1 MKRNLH
7 IAACVIALCAA
18 AGVGW
23 VGAVRAQAPAPQG
36 APQAKGK
43 GGGPAVIGMETGL
56 TYFQTR
62 CMSCHRENDS
72 SKAPSARRIRQMT
85 PEQIYAVVS
94 KPSRPEHDQ
103 ELTDPQKR
111 RMSEFM
117 GGYLQI
123 GSVAAGNPK
132 NFPNACPSNPP
143 MSDPYAGAFWSGWG
157 ADIAN
162 TRYQSTAAA
171 GLTKADVPKLK
182 LKWAFGFPLGISAYS
197 PPAIASGRVFVGT
210 DIGWVYS
217 LDAKT
222 GCYYWGYETG
232 VTVRPAI
239 SIGPVSLP
247 AGAGPGNTKYAIFFG
262 DAKANVYAL
271 DAQTGKLLWKRHV
284 EDFFLARIT
293 AAPKL
298 YNGRLYVPVS
308 SSEEWQSGNQDYECC
323 TSRGS
328 VVALDANSGEQ
339 VWKTYMM
346 DDPKPTQKNPN
357 GVQLY
362 GPAGGS
368 VWNSPTIDPVRHAV
382 YFGTGDTETEPAQ
395 PLGDA
400 VVAVDMDSG
409 KILWSYQAQAND
421 AFMGGCFGANKSKAC
436 PEMPGPDAD
445 IGNSPILSSLPDGR
459 RVLIAGTKAG
469 EVFALD
475 PDNRGALLWRF
486 PASPATGRGGIVWGG
501 AADHENVYFGLG
513 GGGMSAMKM
522 ATGQLVWFQPINAAN
537 RAPGAR
543 IGNNAASTVIP
554 GVVFVAGTDGKLHAL
569 ATTDGAALWD
579 FDTAQNFDTVNKV
592 ADAHGGSISSVGPVI
607 AGGMLYI
614 GSGYGVGGGPF
625 GNVLLAF
632 GPE

>member
-1 MKRNLH
+1 MKRNLDV
-7 IAACVIALCAA
+7 ATCVMALCAA
-18 AGVGW
+18 AGLGW
-23 VGAVRAQAPAPQG
+23 VSAVHAQAPAPQAKGKAGG
-36 APQAKGK
+36 APQA
-43 GGGPAVIGMETGL
+43 IGMETGL

-103 ELTDPQKR
+103 GLTDPQKR

-117 GGYLQI
+117 GGYRQI
-123 GSVAAGNPK
+123 GSVEAGNPK

-143 MSDPYAGAFWSGWG
+143 LSDPYAGAFWSGWS
-157 ADIAN
+157 ADIQN
-162 TRYQSTAAA
+162 TRYQRTEAA
-171 GLTKADVPKLK
+171 GITKADVPKLK
-182 LKWAFGFPLGISAYS
+182 LKWAFGFPLGISAYNT
-197 PPAIASGRVFVGT
+197 PAIASGRVFTGT

-222 GCYYWGYETG
+222 GCTYWGYETG
-232 VTVRPAI
+232 VTVRGAI
-239 SIGPVSLP
+239 SIGPVT
-247 AGAGPGNTKYAIFFG
+247 GQGNTKYAIFFG

-271 DAQTGKLLWKRHV
+271 DAQDGKLLWKRKV
-284 EDFFLARIT
+284 EEFFLGRIT

-328 VVALDANSGEQ
+328 VVALNASSGEQ
-339 VWKTYMM
+339 VWKTYVMS
-346 DDPKPTQKNPN
+346 DPKPTQKNAN

-368 VWNSPTIDPVRHAV
+368 VWNSPTVDPVRHAV

-400 VVAVDMDSG
+400 IVAVDMDSG
-409 KILWSYQAQAND
+409 KVLWSYQAQPND
-421 AFMGGCFGANKSKAC
+421 AFMGGCNGENKSKAC
-436 PEMPGPDAD
+436 PQTMGPDAD
-445 IGNSPILSSLPDGR
+445 IGNSPILSTLDDGR
-459 RVLIAGTKAG
+459 RVLIAGTKNG
-469 EVFALD
+469 DVFALD
-475 PDNRGALLWRF
+475 PDNRGALIWRV
-486 PASPATGRGGIVWGG
+486 AANAGGGRGGIVWGG
-501 AADHENVYFGLG
+501 TADHENVYYGMG
-513 GGGMSAMKM
+513 SGGMSALKM
-522 ATGQLVWFQPINAAN
+522 ATGQRAWFQPINAA
-537 RAPGAR
+537 GAR
-543 IGNNAASTVIP
+543 AGNNAAATMIP
-554 GVVFVAGTDGKLHAL
+554 GVVFVGGTDGKLHAL
-569 ATTDGAALWD
+569 ATTDGSPLWE
-579 FDTAQNFDTVNKV
+579 FDTNTNFDTVNKV
-592 ADAHGGSISSVGPVI
+592 AGAHGGAISSVGPVVV
-607 AGGMLYI
+607 GGMMYI

>member
-1 MKRNLH
+1 M
-7 IAACVIALCAA
+7 IGAA
-18 AGVGW
+18 AN
-23 VGAVRAQAPAPQG
+23 AQPPATQT
-36 APQAKGK
+36 KGK
-43 GGGPAVIGMETGL
+43 AAPGPLGMENGL
-56 TYFQTR
+56 TFFQTR
-62 CMSCHRENDS
+62 CMSCHQENS
-72 SKAPSARRIRQMT
+72 SAKAPSARTIRQRT

-103 ELTDPQKR
+103 GLTDPQKR
-111 RMSEFM
+111 RLSEFM
-117 GGYLQI
+117 GGYRQI
-123 GSVAAGNPK
+123 GSVEAGNPK
-132 NFPNACPSNPP
+132 NFPNACASNPP
-143 MSDPYAGAFWSGWG
+143 MTDPYSGPYWSGWG
-157 ADIAN
+157 ADIQN
-162 TRYQSTAAA
+162 TRFQRAEAA
-171 GLTKADVPKLK
+171 GMTKADVPKLK
-182 LKWAFGFPLGISAYS
+182 LKWAFGYPLGISAYS

-232 VTVRPAI
+232 ITVRPAI
-239 SIGPVSLP
+239 SIGPVS
-247 AGAGPGNTKYAIFFG
+247 GQGNAKYAVYFG

-271 DAQTGKLLWKRHV
+271 DAQNGKLLWKRKV
-284 EDFFLARIT
+284 DEFFLARIT

-328 VVALDANSGEQ
+328 VVALNANTGEQ

-346 DDPKPTQKNPN
+346 GDPKPTQKNPN

-362 GPAGGS
+362 APAGGS

-400 VVAVDMDSG
+400 IVAVDMDSG
-409 KILWSYQAQAND
+409 KVMWSYQAEKDD
-421 AFMGGCFGANKSKAC
+421 AFMGGCVGANKSKAC
-436 PEMPGPDAD
+436 PEKMGPDAD
-445 IGNSPILSSLPDGR
+445 IGNSPILTTLADGR
-459 RVLIAGTKAG
+459 RVLVAGTKGG
-469 EVFALD
+469 EVFGLD
-475 PDNRGALLWRF
+475 PDNRGALLWRVN
-486 PASPATGRGGIVWGG
+486 ANSGGGRGGIVWGG
-501 AADHENVYFGLG
+501 ASDQENVYYGLG
-513 GGGMSAMKM
+513 SGGMAALKI
-522 ATGQLVWFQPINAAN
+522 ATGERAWFAPVNAQGT
-537 RAPGAR
+537 RAQ
-543 IGNNAASTVIP
+543 NNAAATMIP

-569 ATTDGAALWD
+569 ASSNGTALWD
-579 FDTAQNFDTVNKV
+579 FDTNKPFDTVNKV
-592 ADAHGGSISSVGPVI
+592 AGAHGGAISSVGPVI

>member
-1 MKRNLH
+1 MKRNLKVVL
-7 IAACVIALCAA
+7 CVIAVCAA
-18 AGVGW
+18 VGVGSLSMLN
-23 VGAVRAQAPAPQG
+23 VSAVKAQAPAAQP
-36 APQAKGK
+36 KG
-43 GGGPAVIGMETGL
+43 PDTRPIGMENGL
-56 TYFQTR
+56 TFFQTR

-94 KPSRPEHDQ
+94 KPGRPEHDQ
-103 ELTDPQKR
+103 GLTDPQKR
-111 RMSEFM
+111 RMAEFM
-117 GGYLQI
+117 GGYRQI
-123 GSVAAGNPK
+123 GSVEAGNPK
-132 NFPNACPSNPP
+132 NFPNACASNPP
-143 MSDPYAGAFWSGWG
+143 MTDPYAGAFWSGWG
-157 ADIAN
+157 ADIQN
-162 TRYQSTAAA
+162 TRYQKTEAA
-171 GLTKADVPKLK
+171 GITKADVPKLK

-217 LDAKT
+217 IDAKS
-222 GCYYWGYETG
+222 GCVYWGYETG

-239 SIGPVSLP
+239 SIGPVT
-247 AGAGPGNTKYAIFFG
+247 GQGNTKYAVFFG
-262 DAKANVYAL
+262 DAKANVYGL
-271 DAQTGKLLWKRHV
+271 DAQNGKLLWKRKV
-284 EDFFLARIT
+284 DDFFLARIT

-328 VVALDANSGEQ
+328 VVALDANTGEQ
-339 VWKTYMM
+339 IWKTFMM
-346 DDPKPTQKNPN
+346 DDPKPTKKNDN

-368 VWNSPTIDPVRHAV
+368 VWNSPTVDPVRHAV

-400 VVAVDMDSG
+400 IVAVDMDSG
-409 KILWSYQAQAND
+409 KILWSYQAQADD
-421 AFMGGCFGANKSKAC
+421 AFMGGCNGPNKSKAC
-436 PEMPGPDAD
+436 PEKMGPDAD
-445 IGNSPILSSLPDGR
+445 IGNSPILSTLPDGA
-459 RVLIAGTKAG
+459 RVLIAGTKGG

-475 PDNRGALLWRF
+475 PDNKGKLLWRV
-486 PASPATGRGGIVWGG
+486 AANNGGGRGGIVWGG
-501 AADHENVYFGLG
+501 AADSENVYYGLG
-513 GGGMSAMKM
+513 TGGMSALKM
-522 ATGQLVWFQPINAAN
+522 ATGQRAWFQPINPAGT
-537 RAPGAR
+537 RTST
-543 IGNNAASTVIP
+543 NAAATMIP
-554 GVVFVAGTDGKLHAL
+554 GVVFVAGADGKLHAL
-569 ATTDGAALWD
+569 STTDGSPLWQ
-579 FDTAQNFDTVNKV
+579 FDTNRKFDTVNKV

-607 AGGMLYI
+607 AGGMMYI

>member
-1 MKRNLH
+1 MKRNLDVA
-7 IAACVIALCAA
+7 ICVLALGAA
-18 AGVGW
+18 AGLGW
-23 VGAVRAQAPAPQG
+23 VSALRAQAP

-43 GGGPAVIGMETGL
+43 GGGAPKQLGMENGL

-62 CMSCHRENDS
+62 CMSCHRENDN

-103 ELTDPQKR
+103 GLADLEKR
-111 RMSEFM
+111 RLSEFM
-117 GGYLQI
+117 GGYRQI
-123 GSVAAGNPK
+123 GSVEAGNPK

-143 MSDPYAGAFWSGWG
+143 MSDPYAGPFWSGWG
-157 ADIAN
+157 ADIEN
-162 TRYQSTAAA
+162 TRYQRTEAA
-171 GLTKADVPKLK
+171 GITKADVPKLK

-222 GCYYWGYETG
+222 GCVYWGYETG

-239 SIGPVSLP
+239 SIGPVS
-247 AGAGPGNTKYAIFFG
+247 GQGNTKYAIFFG

-271 DAQTGKLLWKRHV
+271 DAQNGKQLWKRKV
-284 EDFFLARIT
+284 EEFFLARIT

-308 SSEEWQSGNQDYECC
+308 SSEEWQSGNPDYECC
-323 TSRGS
+323 TSRGA
-328 VVALDANSGEQ
+328 VVALNVNTGEQ
-339 VWKTYMM
+339 VWKTYTM

-362 GPAGGS
+362 APAGGS
-368 VWNSPTIDPVRHAV
+368 VWNSPTVDPVRHAV
-382 YFGTGDTETEPAQ
+382 YFGTGDTQTEPAQ

-400 VVAVDMDSG
+400 IVAVDMDSG
-409 KILWSYQAQAND
+409 KVLWSYQAQAND
-421 AFMGGCFGANKSKAC
+421 AFMGGCGGPNKSKAC
-436 PEMPGPDAD
+436 PQTMGPDAD
-445 IGNSPILSSLPDGR
+445 IGNSPVLSTLPDGK
-459 RVLIAGTKAG
+459 RVLIAGTKGG

-475 PDNRGALLWRF
+475 PDDRGKLLWRVAAN
-486 PASPATGRGGIVWGG
+486 PGGGGRGGIVWGG
-501 AADHENVYFGLG
+501 AADHEKIYYGLG
-513 GGGMSAMKM
+513 SGGMAALKM
-522 ATGQLVWFQPINAAN
+522 SSGQREWFQPINAA
-537 RAPGAR
+537 GALG
-543 IGNNAASTVIP
+543 GNNAAATLIP
-554 GVVFVAGTDGKLHAL
+554 GVVFVGGTNGKLHAL
-569 ATTDGAALWD
+569 STTDGSSLWE
-579 FDTAQNFDTVNKV
+579 FDTARDFDTVNKV
-592 ADAHGGSISSVGPVI
+592 AGAHGGAISSVGPVL

-614 GSGYGVGGGPF
+614 GSGYGVGGGTF